1 MDGENVQV
9 MGRDDCIQY
18 KCNDEGLLTIE
29 IDTTKELG
37 PSASGKTIMLATSSG
52 NTKINVGSPVSG
64 DMWAYLGLNLYRY
77 PEK

>member
-1 MDGENVQV
+1 MNGEFVQTI
-9 MGRDDCIQY
+9 GRNDCIQY
-18 KCNDEGLLTIE
+18 ECNDDGILTIE

-52 NTKINVGSPVSG
+52 NTKINVGSPVSV

-77 PEK
+77 PE

>member
-1 MDGENVQV
+1 MNGEFVQTI
-9 MGRDDCIQY
+9 GRNDCIQY
-18 KCNDEGLLTIE
+18 ECNDDGILTIE

-52 NTKINVGSPVSG
+52 NTIINVGSPVSG

-77 PEK
+77 PE

>member
-1 MDGENVQV
+1 MNGEFVQTI
-9 MGRDDCIQY
+9 GRNDCIQY
-18 KCNDEGLLTIE
+18 ECNDDGILTIE

-77 PEK
+77 PE

>member
-1 MDGENVQV
+1 MNGESVQTI
-9 MGRDDCIQY
+9 GRNDCIQY
-18 KCNDEGLLTIE
+18 ECNDDGILTIE

-77 PEK
+77 PE